1 MTLKHARMDVLWQAF
16 QDAVSQNDW
25 GIYEKAHSRA
35 EKELQQLLCDLKGSI
50 LCDLKGSNQ
59 SYNFG
64 QIDLAIVILGVE
76 PHGK

>member
-1 MTLKHARMDVLWQAF
+1 MTLKHDLSGLRNIINNTRGRTREEIIL
-16 QDAVSQNDW
+16 AVKAWEIQNR
-25 GIYEKAHSRA
+25 E
-35 EKELQQLLCDLKGSI
+35 ELQQLLR
-50 LCDLKGSNQ
+50 DLKGSNQ